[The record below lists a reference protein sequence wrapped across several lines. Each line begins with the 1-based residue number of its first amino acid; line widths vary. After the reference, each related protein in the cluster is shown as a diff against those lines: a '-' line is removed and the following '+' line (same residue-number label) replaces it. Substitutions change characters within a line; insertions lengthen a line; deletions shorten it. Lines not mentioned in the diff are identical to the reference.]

1 MTIVAWIVAYVFIG
15 SLLLA
20 TFVYVGVLLVKT
32 YSIRKENRRKAQN
45 YGFFL
50 LPPSDVGDNS
60 TSGNA
65 STPSLTRLEASLK
78 PPTQPPYS
86 VGEMHEIRVQPLLVK
101 RAGHNFPTEPVSPS
115 SPISPRTP
123 GTPGFLEDL
132 GSLDPSL
139 YTMVAEED
147 TQAMTAEAPGGIPPS
162 YNLGQAHFIV
172 EYNERRSLLVVKLVE
187 ALNLSPMEKEWSK
200 PCNPY
205 VIVQLLPDYRHQLQ
219 STVHKKTTNPQ
230 FNETFEFEL
239 SFRELEL
246 QTLWLTFLSFD
257 ASSRHEVIGQVVL
270 PLADL
275 NLSSENVFR
284 TDIRPSLKKQV
295 ALGELMV
302 SLGYLKSAERLTVVV
317 IKARNLPAISIKG
330 TDAHVKTYLLVA
342 GKRVKKKKTSVR
354 KGTLNPVFNE
364 AVSFDIAAEALNTV
378 DLMLSVLHEN
388 EIIGCISIGSHATGQ
403 ELSHW
408 REVRTANKPVARWH
422 SLQDPKNFF

>member
-65 STPSLTRLEASLK
+65 TTPSPTRLEASLK

-101 RAGHNFPTEPVSPS
+101 RAGHNLPTEPMSPS

-123 GTPGFLEDL
+123 GTPRFLEDL

-147 TQAMTAEAPGGIPPS
+147 TQAITAEAPGDIPPS

-172 EYNERRSLLVVKLVE
+172 EYNQRRSLLVVKLVE

-230 FNETFEFEL
+230 FNETFEFE
-239 SFRELEL
+239 
-246 QTLWLTFLSFD
+246 
-257 ASSRHEVIGQVVL
+257 
-270 PLADL
+270 
-275 NLSSENVFR
+275 
-284 TDIRPSLKKQV
+284 KQV

-330 TDAHVKTYLLVA
+330 TADAHVKIYLLAA
-342 GKRVKKKKTSVR
+342 GKRVKKRKTSVR

-364 AVSFDIAAEALNTV
+364 ALSFDIAADALNTV

-403 ELSHW
+403 ELNHW
-408 REVRTANKPVARWH
+408 REVRTANKPIARWH

>member
-1 MTIVAWIVAYVFIG
+1 MSIAAWIVAYVLIG
-15 SLLLA
+15 LLLLG
-20 TFVYVGVLLVKT
+20 TLVYVGVLLMKACA
-32 YSIRKENRRKAQN
+32 IRMDYRKKPQN
-45 YGFFL
+45 YGFIIGTSSDIDDPASETDT
-50 LPPSDVGDNS
+50 PPS
-60 TSGNA
+60 
-65 STPSLTRLEASLK
+65 PKRLEASVK

-86 VGEMHEIRVQPLLVK
+86 VGDVHEIRVQPLLIRRSGVE
-101 RAGHNFPTEPVSPS
+101 FPSVPMSPTT
-115 SPISPRTP
+115 PLSPRTP
-123 GTPGFLEDL
+123 GTPGFFDDL

-147 TQAMTAEAPGGIPPS
+147 KRSPTPDTPDHDSLS
-162 YNLGQAHFIV
+162 YSLGQAHFIV
-172 EYNERRSLLVVKLVE
+172 KFDQHRSVLTVRLVK

-219 STVHKKTTNPQ
+219 STVHKKTTNPR

-239 SFRELEL
+239 SYRELQL

-257 ASSRHEVIGQVVL
+257 PSSRHEVIGQVVV

-275 NLSSENVFR
+275 ELSNENVFR

-302 SLGYLKSAERLTVVV
+302 SLGYLKSAERLTIVV
-317 IKARNLPAISIKG
+317 IKARNLPAINIKG
-330 TDAHVKTYLLVA
+330 TDPYVKVYLLAA
-342 GKRVKKKKTSVR
+342 GKRLKKKKTSVR

-364 AVSFDIAAEALNTV
+364 AVSFDIAMDALNSV
-378 DLMLSVLHEN
+378 DLLLSVMHEN
-388 EIIGCISIGSHATGQ
+388 EIIGCVPIGAHSTGK

-408 REVRTANKPVARWH
+408 REVRTANKPVAHWH
-422 SLQDPKNFF
+422 SLQDPKKFF

>member
-32 YSIRKENRRKAQN
+32 YSILKENRRKAQN

-50 LPPSDVGDNS
+50 LTPSDVGDNS
-60 TSGNA
+60 TSGKA
-65 STPSLTRLEASLK
+65 TTPI
-78 PPTQPPYS
+78 
-86 VGEMHEIRVQPLLVK
+86 GEMHEIRVQPLLVK
-101 RAGHNFPTEPVSPS
+101 RAGVSLPTEPMSPS

-139 YTMVAEED
+139 YTMVAEV
-147 TQAMTAEAPGGIPPS
+147 TEAPGDIPPS

-172 EYNERRSLLVVKLVE
+172 EYNQRRSLLVVKLVE

-239 SFRELEL
+239 SNLFI
-246 QTLWLTFLSFD
+246 LS
-257 ASSRHEVIGQVVL
+257 A
-270 PLADL
+270 
-275 NLSSENVFR
+275 
-284 TDIRPSLKKQV
+284 
-295 ALGELMV
+295 
-302 SLGYLKSAERLTVVV
+302 
-317 IKARNLPAISIKG
+317 
-330 TDAHVKTYLLVA
+330 DAHVKIYLLVA

-408 REVRTANKPVARWH
+408 REVRTANKPIARWH